1 MHQLLADSTFRVETG
16 NSSGSGF
23 SYRRNDIII
32 TNHHVIEPHLN
43 NGTPIYVITESG
55 TRLPTSLL
63 SFSDKT
69 QHDFAILKLQQPLPN
84 QRNVLMP
91 DLNHPL
97 GRGSD
102 ILFAGFPHG
111 IHDLLIHSAIISAPV
126 NNHGFYIDG
135 SVNGGNSG
143 GPIIDKNS
151 GKVIGIV
158 TQRRFLAG
166 NSLQQLGQQ
175 VSGLAAQSAG
185 IANRGSVQIM
195 GIDFGSFAN
204 IVAQGLSA
212 LSQVIELNSNV
223 GIGIGFKIDFVEQEY
238 IRLGL

>member
-1 MHQLLADSTFRVETG
+1 MHQFLADSTFRIETG

-23 SYRRNDIII
+23 SYRKSDIVV
-32 TNHHVIEPHLN
+32 TNHHVIEPHLLK
-43 NGTPIYVITESG
+43 GTPIYVITESG
-55 TRLPTSLL
+55 TRIPASLL
-63 SFSDKT
+63 FHSPKT
-69 QHDFAILKLQQPLPN
+69 QYDFAILRLQQPLPA
-84 QRNVLMP
+84 QRNILIP
-91 DLNHPL
+91 DLSNAL
-97 GRGSD
+97 ARGSD

-111 IHDLLIHSAIISAPV
+111 IHDLLVHSAIISAPV

-143 GPIIDKNS
+143 GPIIEKES
-151 GKVIGIV
+151 GQVIGIV

-166 NSLQQLGQQ
+166 SSLQQLGQQ

-185 IANRGSVQIM
+185 IANRGSVHIM
-195 GIDFGSFAN
+195 GIDFGGFAN

>member
-1 MHQLLADSTFRVETG
+1 MHQFLADSTFRVETG

-23 SYRRNDIII
+23 SYRRNDIVV
-32 TNHHVIEPHLN
+32 TNHHVIEPHLTL
-43 NGTPIYVITESG
+43 GTQIYVITESG
-55 TRLPTSLL
+55 TKLPANLL
-63 SFSDKT
+63 SHSPKT
-69 QHDFAILKLQQPLPN
+69 QYDFAILQLQQSLPAE
-84 QRNVLMP
+84 RKLLIP
-91 DLNHPL
+91 DLSCNL
-97 GRGSD
+97 TRGSE

-111 IHDLLIHSAIISAPV
+111 IHDLLVHSAIISAPA
-126 NNHGFYIDG
+126 NNLGFYIDG

-151 GKVIGIV
+151 GQVIGIV

-166 NSLQQLGQQ
+166 NALQQLGTK

-195 GIDFGSFAN
+195 GIDFGGFAN
-204 IVAQGLSA
+204 IVAEGLSA

-238 IRLGL
+238 IKLGL